1 MNALL
6 LNPETLPER
15 ISWNPPLTD
24 DEFESLAMANDFFL
38 LERTK
43 EGEILVTPATGDDTG
58 RANAEI
64 TRQLGNWWHN
74 HERGA
79 VYDSS
84 TGFFLPDS
92 SNMSPDAA
100 YVLPE
105 NLGPREGRGR
115 RMAHHCPDFVIEL
128 LSGSDRLVKAQAKMQ
143 DWIANGAQLGWLVD
157 PYRQQVMVYAPG
169 KSAEVVTGNSVAGS
183 GPVEGFVLNLAN
195 IWRFYET

>member
-6 LNPETLPER
+6 LNPEAPPET

-24 DEFESLAMANDFFL
+24 DEFEALALANDFFL

-64 TRQLGNWWHN
+64 CWQLGNWWHT

-84 TGFFLPDS
+84 TGFFLPDG
-92 SNMSPDAA
+92 SNMSPDA
-100 YVLPE
+100 
-105 NLGPREGRGR
+105 
-115 RMAHHCPDFVIEL
+115 
-128 LSGSDRLVKAQAKMQ
+128 
-143 DWIANGAQLGWLVD
+143 
-157 PYRQQVMVYAPG
+157 
-169 KSAEVVTGNSVAGS
+169 
-183 GPVEGFVLNLAN
+183 
-195 IWRFYET
+195 